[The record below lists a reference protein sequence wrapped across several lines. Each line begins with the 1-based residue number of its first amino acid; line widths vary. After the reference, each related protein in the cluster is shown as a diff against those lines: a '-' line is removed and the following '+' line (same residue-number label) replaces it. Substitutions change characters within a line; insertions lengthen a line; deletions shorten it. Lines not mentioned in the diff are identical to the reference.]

1 MSADTGTGA
10 SVRTPRVLLP
20 YAGPDTGGAFTDIF
34 VYLRPEANGVL
45 AESAILKV
53 IERCS
58 AYKKDLFLVYMANIP
73 GDFIA
78 CHKLVEKHY
87 AVKLVFAVRG
97 GDAFTPEMRIAFERY
112 FRERFD
118 AAKPIGAFQ
127 AMDDLNLRA
136 EELFS
141 VRVPESEVL
150 MVNGQS
156 IKKVRGRYIVNYDIP
171 ALLHK
176 NNAHTDIAVMLFRT
190 RNGYHHFSELIRE
203 MKDAVVREGIIG
215 PGQHF
220 SRVFHYSKSPFE
232 QALDARSHLFGSD
245 GAFLGLEA
253 SSFAEYCMVRG
264 LAAEQLH
271 GLVDNPVCTFHTDD
285 GPVEEHLSTFTEH
298 DDYATA
304 LDKAKRI
311 TAQAWLV
318 K

>member
-1 MSADTGTGA
+1 M
-10 SVRTPRVLLP
+10 PRVLLP
-20 YAGPDTGGAFTDIF
+20 YAGPDTSGAFNDIF
-34 VYLRPEANGVL
+34 VYLRPEANGVV

-58 AYKKDLFLVYMANIP
+58 AYKKDLFLVYMANVP

-78 CHKLVEKHY
+78 HHKLVEKHY
-87 AVKLVFAVRG
+87 ATKLVFAVRG
-97 GDAFTPEMRIAFERY
+97 GDAFTPEMRVAFERY

-127 AMDDLNLRA
+127 AMHDLNVRA

-141 VRVPESEVL
+141 AWVPESELL

-156 IKKVRGRYIVNYDIP
+156 IKKVWGRYIVNYDIP

-176 NNAHTDIAVMLFRT
+176 NNAQTDIAVMLFRT
-190 RNGYHHFSELIRE
+190 RTGYDYFSELIRE
-203 MKDAVVREGIIG
+203 MKEAVVREGIIG

-220 SRVFHYSKSPFE
+220 TRVFHYSKSPFE
-232 QALDARSHLFGSD
+232 QALDARGHLFDAD

-253 SSFAEYCMVRG
+253 SSFAQYCMARD
-264 LAAEQLH
+264 LTAEQLH
-271 GLVDNPVCTFHTDD
+271 GLVDNPICTFLTAD
-285 GPVEEHLSTFTEH
+285 GPVEQHLSTFTEH

-304 LDKAKRI
+304 FDKAKRI
-311 TAQAWLV
+311 AAQAWLV